1 VGNCSP
7 TVGPD
12 LFVQGVSPFQLRPAL
27 RSPKCFGETVRRT
40 SHASSAYNLQDRDL
54 LPDGHVPC
62 VHVEKDLIART
73 AYLQGRQERVL
84 AKTANRNL
92 LAFAVG

>member
-1 VGNCSP
+1 MERLATAG
-7 TVGPD
+7 
-12 LFVQGVSPFQLRPAL
+12 
-27 RSPKCFGETVRRT
+27 
-40 SHASSAYNLQDRDL
+40 ASSAYNLQDSDL